1 MVYIDYDKPAIGSNY
16 LDSKTSAEFSILGKS
31 YTGGMFD
38 QGTIGF
44 RVLHRRRKA

>member
-1 MVYIDYDKPAIGSNY
+1 MELLAISSNY
-16 LDSKTSAEFSILGKS
+16 LDRSTSAPFDILGKS